1 MRSIVSLETTFL
13 VDLLRGVPAAVARGT
28 ALDEAGEPRCVTAP
42 AASELLV
49 GAHHLGGS
57 ELARATALL
66 DSLTL
71 LDFDLEACHEAGRIG
86 ASLIARGETIGT
98 IDLLIAAI
106 TKRHGQRLLT
116 RDIGFARVQG
126 LGVEMY

>member
-1 MRSIVSLETTFL
+1 MIGVVSLETTFL
-13 VDLLRGVPAAVARGT
+13 VDLLNGAPAAVACGR
-28 ALDEAGEPRCVTAP
+28 ALDETGEPKCVTAP

-49 GAHHLGGS
+49 GAHYLGGS

-71 LDFDLEACHEAGRIG
+71 LDFDLEACHEAGHIG

-116 RDIGFARVQG
+116 RDRGFARVQG
-126 LGVEMY
+126 LAVETY

>member
-1 MRSIVSLETTFL
+1 MIAVVSLETTFL
-13 VDLLRGVPAAVARGT
+13 VDLLNGAPAAVARGR
-28 ALDEAGEPRCVTAP
+28 ALDEAGEPKCVTAP

-49 GAHHLGGS
+49 GAHYLGGP

-71 LDFDLEACHEAGRIG
+71 LDFDLEACHEAGHIG

-98 IDLLIAAI
+98 TDLLIAAI

-116 RDIGFARVQG
+116 RDRGFARVQG
-126 LGVEMY
+126 LAVETY